1 MTVKVVVPDWVVHRA
16 DDRSKRTTVYSLAAH
31 PDGSRLATGG
41 LDTKIRIWATS
52 PMLHEK
58 ESERPDCDRLLCT
71 LARHTGAVLV
81 VRWSHS
87 GRFLASGSDD
97 TVALIWELDP
107 SGMGTGLAFGST
119 ERNVEH
125 WRPHR
130 RLPGHESDVT
140 DLAWSEQDEYLATV
154 GLDSLVM
161 IWSGDT
167 FERLRTI
174 QGHQGFVKGVAFDP
188 VDQFLATASDD
199 KTVKIWR
206 TSDWGLEKSVSEPF
220 RTSPSSSFFRRPAWS
235 PDGANLLTANAMN
248 GPVFVSTAIKRLAW
262 SFDTSLVGHE
272 NAVVVVAFSPRLFR
286 GVNGQEVSTV
296 VALGSQ
302 DQSVSVWIT
311 GLPRP
316 VLVARDVFERHVMDL
331 SWSADGYT
339 LYACSSDGSIALF
352 TFTPDEL
359 AETLPDTTLTQARE
373 SYGFVRKTR
382 ATHAPQAALPMRA
395 GTAERPRMLTARKGK
410 APRPPAPPA
419 RLTQQITIN
428 KDGKRRIRPTLLDAD
443 GLPTET
449 LDTADSSH
457 NRKLPTLDDDP
468 VPLAKLQRADG
479 QLGRTLGGD
488 LDRGRSGPSRALG
501 VPLAANG
508 APLCIEPPTVLSV
521 LRQAC
526 ADVTVEAR
534 NHEPDSGVSEMSL
547 LDGAGRVLW
556 LDYVAFPV
564 VLATATRAFVAVALS
579 DGSLVW
585 YSRRGRRLATLQLD
599 APCAQLQ
606 GEGVHLAAVTCA
618 SELVHWDV
626 LAEREVHRAVRLP
639 CGGEQLHLF
648 KLINGVAALVV
659 GQQAFAFDPR
669 KMAFVCICSA
679 WHLQHSEC
687 WDARHGAGAGREP
700 VGYIEGEVNALITRN
715 DPDATDAMHRT
726 VATIRHLET
735 RMAAAALLDSPAEYR
750 QALHAL
756 AKKLADERLEA
767 QAEDLIRM
775 LLGPLY

>member
-1 MTVKVVVPDWVVHRA
+1 
-16 DDRSKRTTVYSLAAH
+16 
-31 PDGSRLATGG
+31 
-41 LDTKIRIWATS
+41 
-52 PMLHEK
+52 
-58 ESERPDCDRLLCT
+58 
-71 LARHTGAVLV
+71 
-81 VRWSHS
+81 
-87 GRFLASGSDD
+87 
-97 TVALIWELDP
+97 
-107 SGMGTGLAFGST
+107 
-119 ERNVEH
+119 
-125 WRPHR
+125 
-130 RLPGHESDVT
+130 
-140 DLAWSEQDEYLATV
+140 
-154 GLDSLVM
+154 M

-359 AETLPDTTLTQARE
+359 AETLPDDTLTQARE

-428 KDGKRRIRPTLLDAD
+428 K
-443 GLPTET
+443 
-449 LDTADSSH
+449 
-457 NRKLPTLDDDP
+457 
-468 VPLAKLQRADG
+468 
-479 QLGRTLGGD
+479 
-488 LDRGRSGPSRALG
+488 
-501 VPLAANG
+501 
-508 APLCIEPPTVLSV
+508 LS
-521 LRQAC
+521 
-526 ADVTVEAR
+526 
-534 NHEPDSGVSEMSL
+534 
-547 LDGAGRVLW
+547 
-556 LDYVAFPV
+556 
-564 VLATATRAFVAVALS
+564 
-579 DGSLVW
+579 
-585 YSRRGRRLATLQLD
+585 
-599 APCAQLQ
+599 
-606 GEGVHLAAVTCA
+606 
-618 SELVHWDV
+618 
-626 LAEREVHRAVRLP
+626 
-639 CGGEQLHLF
+639 
-648 KLINGVAALVV
+648 LIH
-659 GQQAFAFDPR
+659 
-669 KMAFVCICSA
+669 I
-679 WHLQHSEC
+679 
-687 WDARHGAGAGREP
+687 
-700 VGYIEGEVNALITRN
+700 
-715 DPDATDAMHRT
+715 
-726 VATIRHLET
+726 
-735 RMAAAALLDSPAEYR
+735 
-750 QALHAL
+750 
-756 AKKLADERLEA
+756 
-767 QAEDLIRM
+767 
-775 LLGPLY
+775 